1 MSSPRLDND
10 PFYFDF
16 SDQFL
21 AEFGFGNF
29 LPAEGLLFSFRSYN
43 HEFDD
48 ASFTFSVESYVG
60 VGNHHR
66 PCRKKRRP
74 NCQYRKKSSVKK
86 SCWYREFL
94 RPGMTRDLTH
104 ELSASD
110 RFGEFRSYFLMLLS
124 KVEEVTDTFLST
136 VGTLNLQGYF
146 CDDLSSASGLSFL
159 Y

>member
-1 MSSPRLDND
+1 MSSHHDDEPFLFDFLPD
-10 PFYFDF
+10 SFYFNF

-21 AEFGFGNF
+21 ATFGFGDF
-29 LPAEGLLFSFRSYN
+29 HPADGWLFSFGSYD

-48 ASFTFSVESYVG
+48 ASFTFSVESYLG

-66 PCRKKRRP
+66 RRRKKRRP
-74 NCQYRKKSSVKK
+74 NRQYRKKSSDKK

-110 RFGEFRSYFLMLLS
+110 RFGEFRNWFQMPLS
-124 KVEEVTDTFLST
+124 R
-136 VGTLNLQGYF
+136 
-146 CDDLSSASGLSFL
+146 
-159 Y
+159 

>member
-1 MSSPRLDND
+1 MSPPRLDDD

-16 SDQFL
+16 SDVFL

-29 LPAEGLLFSFRSYN
+29 LPTEGLLFSFGSYN
-43 HEFDD
+43 DEFDD

-60 VGNHHR
+60 DNR

-74 NCQYRKKSSVKK
+74 NRQYHKKSSVKK

-110 RFGEFRSYFLMLLS
+110 RFGEF
-124 KVEEVTDTFLST
+124 
-136 VGTLNLQGYF
+136 
-146 CDDLSSASGLSFL
+146 
-159 Y
+159 